1 MKILIL
7 GPLDYPTAR
16 EHLQTLNILNNIY
29 SSYFVL
35 EVLLA
40 STILSGSEFAIT
52 STAFH
57 LSKNLTEKEYLGF
70 DIHYGLV
77 PKTRHFDRVI
87 CYNFD
92 ILSAQEE
99 FVRMTFK
106 DFDETFYT
114 TKDVTETVGGL
125 VDVLRIIKPRTTEG
139 TEEHKQ

>member
-16 EHLQTLNILNNIY
+16 EHLQTLNISDNIY

-52 STAFH
+52 ATAFH
-57 LSKNLTEKEYLGF
+57 LSKNLTEKEYQGF
-70 DIHYGLV
+70 DIHYGLA
-77 PKTRHFDRVI
+77 PKNYHFDRVV

-92 ILSAQEE
+92 VLSAQEE
-99 FVRMTFK
+99 FVKMTFK
-106 DFDETFYT
+106 EFGETFYT
-114 TKDVTETVGGL
+114 TKDVTEKVGGL
-125 VDVLRIIKPRTTEG
+125 VDVLRIIKPRTVEG
-139 TEEHKQ
+139 SQEQEQ